1 MATVPGMEDRPTAA
15 ELLEAIWK
23 ALDDEVLPL
32 TDFAVQ
38 HKVRVAA
45 NLCKIIEREL
55 RLGPAAAE
63 RERAALAGLLGRDGT
78 LSELNA
84 AMATTLLT
92 ADTAFLPGALDV
104 LMDAVVAKLA
114 VDKPGYAL
122 EGAA

>member
-23 ALDDEVLPL
+23 ALDEEVLPL

-55 RLGPAAAE
+55 RLGPPAAE
-63 RERAALAGLLGRDGT
+63 SERVALAALLGQTGT
-78 LSELNA
+78 LPELNA
-84 AMATTLLT
+84 ALTAKLLT
-92 ADTAFLPGALDV
+92 ADAAFLPGALDV
-104 LMDAVVAKLA
+104 VMDAVVAKLS
-114 VDKPGYAL
+114 VDKPGYEL
-122 EGAA
+122 EDVS